1 MHLSCYLIDWIIVV
15 FCVIQVAALQKNI
28 ASQTVGAPAFLLHLN
43 ALSDDLEARSPRREQ
58 AGRCRGESG
67 DARRIVSEV
76 EIETADLRLGRRGE
90 VQGDGVRF
98 VLKTLPRLVKFSPL
112 SPLA

>member
-76 EIETADLRLGRRGE
+76 EIETADPAM
-90 VQGDGVRF
+90 GDAAVGVVKSKVTAC
-98 VLKTLPRLVKFSPL
+98 VLSSRHCHGW
-112 SPLA
+112 